1 VTAGNSGLQY
11 DSEDVIY
18 AYVWKTQE
26 DWSGT
31 CRQLN
36 VRLTDG
42 SNHTALFQFRYL
54 ERHGRC
60 VKAIHA
66 YQLALW
72 RGAMRQKRPVGARRS
87 VCPETLREPDDE

>member
-1 VTAGNSGLQY
+1 MTAGNSGLQY

-42 SNHTALFQFRYL
+42 SNHTALFQF
-54 ERHGRC
+54 
-60 VKAIHA
+60 
-66 YQLALW
+66 
-72 RGAMRQKRPVGARRS
+72 
-87 VCPETLREPDDE
+87 T

>member
-1 VTAGNSGLQY
+1 LRTAIPNRSRFSAQAPCQSAPTEIATVTAGNSGLQY

-42 SNHTALFQFRYL
+42 SNHTALFQFR
-54 ERHGRC
+54 
-60 VKAIHA
+60 
-66 YQLALW
+66 
-72 RGAMRQKRPVGARRS
+72 
-87 VCPETLREPDDE
+87 